1 MDAEAVAAV
10 LDMVGAGATAAA
22 ATAAGGGDGF
32 DDDSVRDT
40 VDGQP
45 THLRRLIENGRPCG
59 GGGDGD
65 GGNDAALLVAVTP
78 TLDALTAYVRGK
90 YGCAAA
96 AAETVLVRR
105 YRPSERSRLEAH
117 FDVTAFATAI
127 VQLTDPA
134 LCRGGLYVQSVPG
147 VASRRYVPL
156 GAGDACVHRFDT
168 MHGVHV
174 PEGSRYTM
182 VVWFGDG
189 RSGEGS
195 GEGSGGGVGGAASS
209 EEAEEATE
217 EANGDGGGGGGG
229 TAAAPIQHSDVR
241 VPWIEAAASRGNLEA
256 QFILGGFHYR
266 GEFGYGGGAAGGDM
280 PSTAATP
287 TITLTAPTASTPVE
301 AAAYWLGEAARRGQP
316 LAMLHLASMADE
328 GEVPM
333 ALADAAAAAAAA
345 GAAAPAAG
353 PSGWL
358 DGGTLA
364 AAEAAAEED
373 AAAFGEAWAAA
384 AATAAAPIGA
394 PSVGAAAASAWRR
407 GGSGSGSSGGDGGG
421 TSAGS
426 DGVERL
432 YRLAAALGHPTA
444 MYALGRRALYRAR
457 QAADAA
463 ADAAAAAAAPV
474 QVMMPRVRMPPRR
487 RVRRRVRR
495 RKGPPSAW
503 PRGGYAAR
511 WSRAR
516 APPVPTARR
525 ACLRWRP
532 HGGRRRSSKG

>member
-1 MDAEAVAAV
+1 M
-10 LDMVGAGATAAA
+10 
-22 ATAAGGGDGF
+22 
-32 DDDSVRDT
+32 
-40 VDGQP
+40 
-45 THLRRLIENGRPCG
+45 
-59 GGGDGD
+59 
-65 GGNDAALLVAVTP
+65 TP

-266 GEFGYGGGAAGGDM
+266 GEFGYGGGAAGGDP

-287 TITLTAPTASTPVE
+287 TTTPTAPTASTPVE

-345 GAAAPAAG
+345 GAAGPAGG
-353 PSGWL
+353 PAGWL

-373 AAAFGEAWAAA
+373 AAAFTEAWAAA

-407 GGSGSGSSGGDGGG
+407 GGSGSSSSDGDGGG

-432 YRLAAALGHPTA
+432 YRLAAALGHPRPCTPSA
-444 MYALGRRALYRAR
+444 AAPSIALGRPPTPRRTPPPPLLP
-457 QAADAA
+457 
-463 ADAAAAAAAPV
+463 PV

-495 RKGPPSAW
+495 RKGLLPRGRAVVT
-503 PRGGYAAR
+503 PRGGR
-511 WSRAR
+511 G
-516 APPVPTARR
+516 
-525 ACLRWRP
+525 L
-532 HGGRRRSSKG
+532 GRRRCRRRAGLSRGGGRVVGGGGARRDG